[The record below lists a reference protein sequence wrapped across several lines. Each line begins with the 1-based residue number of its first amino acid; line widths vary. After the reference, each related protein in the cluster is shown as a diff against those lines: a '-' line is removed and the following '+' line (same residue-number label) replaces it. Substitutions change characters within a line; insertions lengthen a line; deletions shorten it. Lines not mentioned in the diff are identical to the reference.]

1 MWKRVRFILL
11 VIIFMNFGAQ
21 LVLSARLYP
30 EKVYQEYWC
39 KKYGGYSEVKLA
51 DETRVDC
58 VLNDYAIEF
67 DFANKWGESIGQ
79 SLYYSI
85 SLNKKAGVVLIME
98 DMQRDKRYLARL
110 LKVADLNNITVW
122 TISPD
127 DLIYNISYR

>member
-11 VIIFMNFGAQ
+11 LIIFIGFSSQ
-21 LVLSARLYP
+21 LALSARLYP

-39 KKYGGYSEVKLA
+39 KKYGGYSEVKLV

-67 DFANKWGESIGQ
+67 DFANKWSESIGQ

-85 SLNKKAGVVLIME
+85 SLNKKAGVVLIIE
-98 DMQRDKRYLARL
+98 NYQKDKRYLTRL
-110 LKVADLNNITVW
+110 LKVANLNNITVW
-122 TISPD
+122 TITPN
-127 DLIYNISYR
+127 DLKCIGR